1 MMFPYSPHV
10 IIMEFI
16 TRLASYTPVP
26 AGGAAVANCFCM
38 AVALIYKVILF
49 ETERNVPPSLV
60 GNDLPS
66 ARKDLERL
74 LRDAETLVDED
85 SEAYLNF
92 VQSRREGHALQ
103 MQRHFAD
110 IIDVSLRVMEKSGA
124 AFDWIHQ
131 LHPLVSSHLKIHLLV
146 AGELLMGAINASVHI
161 VKANVQSIGAEEK
174 KQGYLSRVKELHRAY
189 TASYSQTIDNFSAHR
204 DAADSQ
210 TGPV

>member
-1 MMFPYSPHV
+1 MKPLLGGSDA
-10 IIMEFI
+10 IMEFI
-16 TRLASYTPVP
+16 TKIASYTPVP

-49 ETERNVPPSLV
+49 ETERNTPPSLI

-66 ARKDLERL
+66 VRKDLERL

-92 VQSRREGHALQ
+92 VRSRRDGHALQ

-110 IIDVSLRVMEKSGA
+110 IIDVSMRVMEKSGA

-131 LHPLVSSHLKIHLLV
+131 LHPLVSSPLQIHLLV
-146 AGELLMGAINASVHI
+146 AAELLMGAINASVHI
-161 VKANVQSIGAEEK
+161 VKANFQSIGADEK
-174 KQGYLSRVKELHRAY
+174 KRDYVNRIDALHRDY
-189 TASYSQTIDNFSAHR
+189 IASYNQTTDNFSAHR
-204 DAADSQ
+204 DAGDSQ

>member
-1 MMFPYSPHV
+1 MKPLRGG
-10 IIMEFI
+10 IDTIMEFI
-16 TRLASYTPVP
+16 TKIASYTPVP

-49 ETERNVPPSLV
+49 ETGRNTPPSLI

-66 ARKDLERL
+66 VRKDLERL

-92 VQSRREGHALQ
+92 VRSRRDGHALQ

-110 IIDVSLRVMEKSGA
+110 IIDVSIRVMEKSGA

-131 LHPLVSSHLKIHLLV
+131 LHPLVSPPLQIHLLV
-146 AGELLMGAINASVHI
+146 AAELLMGAINASVHI
-161 VKANVQSIGAEEK
+161 VKANVQSIGADEK
-174 KQGYLSRVKELHRAY
+174 KRDYVNRIDALHRDY
-189 TASYSQTIDNFSAHR
+189 IASYNQTTDNFSAHR
-204 DAADSQ
+204 DAGDSQ